1 MEHTDVLAPIAH
13 VVITLLLT
21 VVVALLAFIY
31 RTLRDEIR
39 ALKAYN
45 HNYMRTMFI
54 LLAELHPT
62 QATTITKAM
71 VKAMAGGANGSAST
85 EVH

>member
-1 MEHTDVLAPIAH
+1 MEQALLVLIAS
-13 VVITLLLT
+13 LLG

-31 RTLRDEIR
+31 RTLRNEIR

-45 HNYMRTMFI
+45 HNYMRTMFC
-54 LLAELHPT
+54 LLAELHPN
-62 QATTITKAM
+62 QAVIITKTMA
-71 VKAMAGGANGSAST
+71 KAMSTGPNGSTTSN